1 MSRTA
6 SVIIRAKDK
15 ADTIESTLRSVRAQT
30 VESEIVV
37 VDSGSTDGTLDI
49 AARFADRIVEIP
61 PSEFTYGGALNT
73 GAEAAS
79 GDVHFALSAHS
90 WPYTDRWI
98 ERSLQLYDRDDVA
111 GTNSA
116 ATTPTG
122 EVIEGV
128 YHQTARDALDH
139 GWWGF
144 SNHGSSWRA
153 TAWRDLPFRTDLTA
167 AEDKEWG
174 WRALAAGWTI
184 AYSPELSVSSHHR
197 REAGLVALAKRLDKE
212 RTAMLGL
219 GAVQP
224 RSFREA
230 LRLWWRVEPVE
241 GGRPTVVRHASPW
254 RLAEHGGEYV
264 ADRRFAG
271 FTPDPELALVRAQL
285 LDRAA
290 ADDFR
295 SVTDPVPDHPALPR
309 QVQAQAPGL
318 AHGPATGQLGHQA
331 LPEPA

>member
-1 MSRTA
+1 M
-6 SVIIRAKDK
+6 IIRAKDK

-30 VESEIVV
+30 VESEVVV

-49 AARFADRIVEIP
+49 AARFADRIVEVP
-61 PSEFTYGGALNT
+61 ASEFTYGGALNT
-73 GAEAAS
+73 GAEAAT
-79 GDVHFALSAHS
+79 GEIHFALSAHS

-98 ERSLQLYDRDDVA
+98 ERSLQLYDREDVA

-116 ATTPTG
+116 AATPTG
-122 EVIEGV
+122 VPITTV
-128 YHQTARDALDH
+128 YHQTARDALEH

-153 TAWRDLPFRTDLTA
+153 SVWRDLPFRTDLAA

-197 REAGLVALAKRLDKE
+197 REAGLVSLARRMDKE

-219 GAVQP
+219 GAVRP
-224 RSFREA
+224 RSFRESV
-230 LRLWWRVEPVE
+230 RLWWHVEPVE
-241 GGRPTVVRHASPW
+241 GGRPAFVRRVSPW
-254 RLAEHGGEYV
+254 RLTEHGAEYL
-264 ADRRFAG
+264 ADRRSRG
-271 FTPDPELALVRAQL
+271 PSPDPELALVRAHL

-295 SVTDPVPDHPALPR
+295 SVTDPGFGHPRVPGQPSGRGLVTDRAPAGDR
-309 QVQAQAPGL
+309 
-318 AHGPATGQLGHQA
+318 GPQP
-331 LPEPA
+331 LPESA

>member
-1 MSRTA
+1 M
-6 SVIIRAKDK
+6 IIRCKDK
-15 ADTIESTLRSVRAQT
+15 ADTIGSTLRSVRGQS
-30 VESEIVV
+30 VESEVVV

-61 PSEFTYGGALNT
+61 ASSFTYGGALNT

-79 GDVHFALSAHS
+79 GDIHFALSAHS
-90 WPYTDRWI
+90 WPYSDRWI
-98 ERSLQLYDRDDVA
+98 ERSLQMYDREDVA

-122 EVIEGV
+122 AVIETV
-128 YHQTARDALDH
+128 YHQTARDALEH

-197 REAGLVALAKRLDKE
+197 REAGLVPLARRMDKE
-212 RTAMLGL
+212 RTAMLVL

-224 RSFREA
+224 RSFWQSVRV
-230 LRLWWRVEPVE
+230 WWHVEPME
-241 GGRPTVVRHASPW
+241 GGRPTVVRRASPW
-254 RLAEHGGEYV
+254 RLAEHGAEYV
-264 ADRRFAG
+264 ADRRFRG
-271 FTPDPELALVRAQL
+271 PSPDPELALVRAQL

-295 SVTDPVPDHPALPR
+295 SVTEPAFGHPWLPR
-309 QVQAQAPGL
+309 QQFEPGL
-318 AHGPATGQLGHQA
+318 VDGSAAAEGVGSQA
-331 LPEPA
+331 LPESA